1 MAPQLGCGSIGVT
14 LRPLDFRGCPL
25 QLSTWPVR
33 SERHTHRRL
42 ACAEVTQAPK
52 PVMIP
57 ETGNESHQKEQTAA
71 FEPHGL
77 EAFSDVGN
85 TQA

>member
-1 MAPQLGCGSIGVT
+1 MAPQLECGSIGVT
-14 LRPLDFRGCPL
+14 LRSLDSGGCPL
-25 QLSTWPVR
+25 QLCTWLVR
-33 SERHTHRRL
+33 SERRTHRRL
-42 ACAEVTQAPK
+42 ACAEVTQASK

-57 ETGNESHQKEQTAA
+57 ETGNEPHQNEQTAA
-71 FEPHGL
+71 IEPHGL

>member
-57 ETGNESHQKEQTAA
+57 ETGNEPHQNEQTAA

>member
-1 MAPQLGCGSIGVT
+1 MAPQLKCDSIGVT
-14 LRPLDFRGCPL
+14 LRPLDSGGCPL
-25 QLSTWPVR
+25 QLCTWPVR
-33 SERHTHRRL
+33 SERRTHRRL
-42 ACAEVTQAPK
+42 ACAEVTQASK

-57 ETGNESHQKEQTAA
+57 ETGNESHQNEQTAA
-71 FEPHGL
+71 IEPHGL